1 MACVPSRTTHK
12 SWTTVQCIS
21 KAAANLSPCGNGAL
35 STPALVATRGLDMT
49 SMDKELLEL
58 RRQLQSKVREER
70 RLIQDFEATLL
81 NADTELHA
89 EIERVQASHLER
101 RKAMLASLVGLARS
115 IGTMP
120 GGHLASD
127 GGPAIDHTPTL
138 RRIAQDIDEPESVQ
152 QITAFTRDLRER

>member
-1 MACVPSRTTHK
+1 MEK
-12 SWTTVQCIS
+12 Q
-21 KAAANLSPCGNGAL
+21 
-35 STPALVATRGLDMT
+35 LV
-49 SMDKELLEL
+49 EL

-70 RLIQDFEATLL
+70 RLIQEFEATLL

-101 RKAMLASLVGLARS
+101 RQAMMASLVGLARS

-120 GGHLASD
+120 GGYLASD
-127 GGPAIDHTPTL
+127 GGPAIDHSPTP
-138 RRIAQDIDEPESVQ
+138 RQIAQDVDEPESVQ